1 MACCADLIRY
11 DALRGTGKPN
21 KDAAMHWLRDCSLAL
36 RLLIGRPGFSTLA
49 IMSLALGFGAAIA
62 ILSVADAVL
71 LRALPYPDAQRLVSV
86 REIDGNGKTMSL
98 ADLNYRDLRDGLHGF
113 ASIAQY
119 GGGTDLIVSGNRST
133 RADVRAVSGAFF
145 DVLGVAPA
153 LGRRFGS
160 DDGADAHVAVISHAL
175 WRELFGADPDLSKLH
190 VDTNGEKLQVIGV
203 MPERFEFPAHTNVWF
218 PRALF
223 AAETSRTAHNWSAI
237 ARLAPGADLGQVRAD
252 ALALGQRLK
261 QQYGKDIDAA
271 GFTLIPLRDA
281 LVGQAQNALW
291 ALSCGAAFLL
301 LIAGVNATNLF
312 LALALSRRKESAV
325 RTALGAPRLRLARQ
339 SVLESA
345 LLTAAAFALGLL
357 FAQGC
362 LQVLI
367 GLAGDSLPRAD
378 EVGFDARVVVAMLGL
393 AAALAVLLGLLPHW
407 RNPHAN
413 ALAEQGRAAT
423 LGHRGVRLRAAL
435 LIAQTAL
442 TVMLLIGA
450 GLLGRSFLQLLRVD
464 PGFRPQGAVALDL
477 SLPQS
482 ADPASAR
489 VAATRYS
496 ELMRRI
502 AVLPGVR
509 AVGGINA
516 LPLTDTGWN
525 GAFWDAAA
533 VPTLDDL
540 AHLPPQLGYAEY
552 RVASAGYFAAIGIPL
567 QRGRLFDDRD
577 GAEAPHVALISAALA
592 RSVWPDR
599 DPIGQ
604 KLQYGNMDGD
614 MRALTVIGIV
624 GDVHDYGMDREV
636 RGTVYLDIQQRP
648 KAAGNFSVVVR
659 GDAAADALIA
669 ELRAELAHGEPDL
682 PVAFHTLPQLYAS
695 SLDNRRFSLSL
706 FGLFAAVAL
715 GLALAGVYGL
725 MAYAVS
731 ERRAEFSLRMALGST
746 RARVLRFVL
755 AQGLRLTLIGLT
767 LGCAA
772 ALAASRLLES
782 LLFSVS
788 VTDPLTYLAVA
799 SLLLVASLGAC
810 GVPAWRAARTDP
822 RSSLG

>member
-1 MACCADLIRY
+1 
-11 DALRGTGKPN
+11 
-21 KDAAMHWLRDCSLAL
+21 
-36 RLLIGRPGFSTLA
+36 
-49 IMSLALGFGAAIA
+49 
-62 ILSVADAVL
+62 
-71 LRALPYPDAQRLVSV
+71 
-86 REIDGNGKTMSL
+86 
-98 ADLNYRDLRDGLHGF
+98 
-113 ASIAQY
+113 
-119 GGGTDLIVSGNRST
+119 
-133 RADVRAVSGAFF
+133 
-145 DVLGVAPA
+145 
-153 LGRRFGS
+153 
-160 DDGADAHVAVISHAL
+160 
-175 WRELFGADPDLSKLH
+175 
-190 VDTNGEKLQVIGV
+190 
-203 MPERFEFPAHTNVWF
+203 
-218 PRALF
+218 
-223 AAETSRTAHNWSAI
+223 
-237 ARLAPGADLGQVRAD
+237 
-252 ALALGQRLK
+252 
-261 QQYGKDIDAA
+261 
-271 GFTLIPLRDA
+271 
-281 LVGQAQNALW
+281 
-291 ALSCGAAFLL
+291 
-301 LIAGVNATNLF
+301 
-312 LALALSRRKESAV
+312 V

>member
-1 MACCADLIRY
+1 
-11 DALRGTGKPN
+11 
-21 KDAAMHWLRDCSLAL
+21 MHWLRDCSLAL
-36 RLLIGRPGFSTLA
+36 RLLIGRPGFSALA
-49 IMSLALGFGAAIA
+49 LLSLALGFGAAIA

-71 LRALPYPDAQRLVSV
+71 LRALPYPQAQQLVAV
-86 REIDGNGKTMSL
+86 REIDGNGKSMTL
-98 ADLNYRDLRDGLHGF
+98 ADLNYRDLREGLHGF
-113 ASIAQY
+113 AAIAQY
-119 GGGTDLIVSGNRST
+119 AGGTDLIVSGNRST
-133 RADVRAVSGAFF
+133 RGDVRAVSGTFF

-160 DDGADAHVAVISHAL
+160 DAGADAHVAVISHAL
-175 WRELFGADPDLSKLH
+175 WREMFGAEPDLSKLH
-190 VDTNGEKLQVIGV
+190 VDTNGKKLQVIGV
-203 MPERFEFPAHTNVWF
+203 MPERFEFPARTNVWF
-218 PRALF
+218 PRELF
-223 AAETSRTAHNWSAI
+223 PAETSRTAHNWSAI
-237 ARLAPGADLGQVRAD
+237 ARLAPGSDLERLRAD

-261 QQYGKDIDAA
+261 QQHGKDIDAA
-271 GFTLIPLRDA
+271 GFTLTPLRDV
-281 LVGQAQNALW
+281 LVGRVQNALW
-291 ALSCGAAFLL
+291 ALSGGAAFLL

-362 LQVLI
+362 LQVLV

-378 EVGFDARVVVAMLGL
+378 EVGFDTRVVGALLAL
-393 AAALAVLLGLLPHW
+393 AATLALLLGLLPH
-407 RNPHAN
+407 RRAGGASN
-413 ALAEQGRAAT
+413 ALAEQGRATT
-423 LGHRGVRLRAAL
+423 LGHHGTRLRAAL

-442 TVMLLIGA
+442 TVLLLIGA
-450 GLLGRSFLQLLRVD
+450 GLLGRSFLQLLHVD
-464 PGFRPQGAVALDL
+464 PGFRAQGAVALDL
-477 SLPQS
+477 SLSQP
-482 ADPASAR
+482 ADAAGAHA
-489 VAATRYS
+489 AATRYA
-496 ELMRRI
+496 ELMRQF

-509 AVGGINA
+509 EVGGINA

-525 GAFWDAAA
+525 GAFWDAAV
-533 VPTLDDL
+533 VPTLVDY

-577 GAEAPHVALISAALA
+577 GADAPHVALISAALA
-592 RSVWPDR
+592 RSVWPNR

-614 MRALTVIGIV
+614 MRPLTIIGIV
-624 GDVHDYGMDREV
+624 GDVHDYGLDRDV
-636 RGTVYLDIQQRP
+636 RGTIYVDIDQRP
-648 KAAGNFSVVVR
+648 KAASNFSVVVR
-659 GDAAADALIA
+659 GDASADALIA
-669 ELRAELAHGEPDL
+669 SLRAELARSEPDL

-715 GLALAGVYGL
+715 GLALSGVYGL

-731 ERRAEFSLRMALGST
+731 ERRAEFSLRIALGST
-746 RARVLRFVL
+746 RGRVLRFVL
-755 AQGLRLTLIGLT
+755 GQGLRLTLIGLA

-772 ALAASRLLES
+772 AVAASRLLQS
-782 LLFSVS
+782 LLFDVS
-788 VTDPLTYLAVA
+788 VTDPLTYLGVA
-799 SLLLVASLGAC
+799 ALLLVASLAAC
-810 GVPAWRAARTDP
+810 GVPAWRAARSDP
-822 RSSLG
+822 RASLG

>member
-1 MACCADLIRY
+1 
-11 DALRGTGKPN
+11 
-21 KDAAMHWLRDCSLAL
+21 MHWLRDCSLAL

-119 GGGTDLIVSGNRST
+119 GGGTDLIVSGNRSK

-223 AAETSRTAHNWSAI
+223 AAETSRTAHNRSAI

-407 RNPHAN
+407 RNQHAN

-567 QRGRLFDDRD
+567 HRGRLFDDRD

-599 DPIGQ
+599 DPIVQ

-624 GDVHDYGMDREV
+624 GDVHDYGLDHDV
-636 RGTVYLDIQQRP
+636 RGTVYLDIDQRP